1 MEMEVVQVQF
11 ENLEPK
17 NEPGKYG
24 FILVARIKV
33 PAKTIPEAMDA
44 SNEAMKKI
52 QAAID
57 AI

>member
-11 ENLEPK
+11 ENLETK
-17 NEPGKYG
+17 NKPGKFG
-24 FILVARIKV
+24 FILVARIEV
-33 PAKTIPEAMDA
+33 PAANIPQAMNA

>member
-1 MEMEVVQVQF
+1 MEMEVVQVQY

-17 NEPGKYG
+17 GEAGKYG
-24 FILVARIKV
+24 FILVARLKV
-33 PAKTIPEAMDA
+33 DAKNIPEAMDA

-52 QAAID
+52 KTAIE

>member
-11 ENLEPK
+11 ENLEGK
-17 NEPGKYG
+17 GEPGKYG
-24 FILVARIKV
+24 FILVARLRV
-33 PAKTIPEAMDA
+33 DAKNIPEAMDA

-52 QAAID
+52 EAAIK